1 MKDELQDE
9 HTAPRAAINS
19 NEVGGGRDGPKREGE
34 TPREGGREGREVG
47 REGGEGS
54 AAIGPESSAKVG
66 GVWVS

>member
-1 MKDELQDE
+1 MKDGRGKRWAQK
-9 HTAPRAAINS
+9 
-19 NEVGGGRDGPKREGE
+19 GGRDSERG
-34 TPREGGREGREVG
+34 REGGEGGRG